1 MGIKKTVDKYF
12 DSYKGTPFVHK
23 ASMKYAI
30 SNQLIR
36 AGTLA
41 KFTFKKAGAK
51 GGYTKQK
58 QSFKKMMETC
68 LNKKGLKISRTKC
81 DKKTHDF
88 ETMSFSI
95 VSK

>member
-1 MGIKKTVDKYF
+1 MGTKKTVDKYI
-12 DSYKGTPFVHK
+12 DGYKGTPSVHK

-30 SNQLIR
+30 KNQLIR

-51 GGYTKQK
+51 GGYLKQK
-58 QSFKKMMETC
+58 QSFKKMMKTY
-68 LNKKGLKISRTKC
+68 LNKKGLKISRTKS
-81 DKKTHDF
+81 DKKMSDF
-88 ETMSFSI
+88 ETISFSV